1 MKMTVESFDAKVK
14 QFENKRKQINDDISE
29 LTQKEA
35 TLIEECKA
43 AVAAGDV
50 DTYIRKNRQ
59 KEEVSAALFV
69 KRTFL
74 DNMGKAATPEEAKE
88 AWSSY
93 VSGYD
98 KEMNKAIEDFEA
110 AKRAL
115 ISKYENL
122 VKKQLAALKVRDRL
136 NESAGLP
143 ESSYPMTYI
152 RCLGGDSMIGLISK
166 GDWRTKDPDL
176 VYYAAIKEL
185 EAGASIRLNPNTP
198 EALEVEE
205 AFNIVVRHV
214 AKG

>member
-14 QFENKRKQINDDISE
+14 QFENKRKQISDDIAE
-29 LTQKEA
+29 LAKKEA
-35 TLIEECKA
+35 SLSDECKA

-50 DTYIRKNRQ
+50 DSYIKLNRQ
-59 KEEVSAALFV
+59 KEDVASALFV

-98 KEMNKAIEDFEA
+98 KDMQKAIADFEA
-110 AKRAL
+110 AKKSL

-122 VKKQLAALKVRDRL
+122 IKKQSEALKVRDRL

-143 ESSYPMTYI
+143 ESSYPMPYI

-176 VYYAAIKEL
+176 VYYAANKEL
-185 EAGASIRLNPNTP
+185 AAGASIRLNPNTP
-198 EALEVEE
+198 EAIAVDE
-205 AFNIVVRHV
+205 AFSVVVRHI
-214 AKG
+214 AKE